1 MCRILFIVVM
11 TKKTATQISSF
22 RRNTQQK
29 SMVFS
34 KLYVLCLYFCNR
46 NRFTLSFLSKL
57 TKIRVLLVICIDISF
72 EFINNI
78 LLFQIKSVPVSCSF
92 ISER

>member
-34 KLYVLCLYFCNR
+34 KLYVLCLYFFNR